1 VKNEIGIVFQLRNA
15 KRAGAFLLAVM
26 KMARPLKFKSVK
38 ELQSKIDEYFES
50 CFETVVIKNKK
61 GNPVFNEDGTA
72 QTEKRLTRPF
82 TITGLALHL
91 NTTRDVLLDY
101 EDREEFSNTIK
112 KAKLRIENF
121 AEEQLFGSKN
131 TAGVIFNL
139 VNNYSRW
146 SNKQEVKN
154 EMTTPPGGLDI
165 NIHNLTPE
173 ERRARI
179 NELIAKGGIG
189 TPATV
194 GVIRMFEQN

>member
-1 VKNEIGIVFQLRNA
+1 
-15 KRAGAFLLAVM
+15 
-26 KMARPLKFKSVK
+26 MARPLKFKSVK
-38 ELQSKIDEYFES
+38 ELQLKIDEYFES
-50 CFETVVIKNKK
+50 CYETVVIKNKK
-61 GNPVFNEDGTA
+61 GNSILNEDGTEK
-72 QTEKRLTRPF
+72 TEKRLIRPF

-91 NTTRDVLLDY
+91 DTTRDTLLDY
-101 EDREEFSNTIK
+101 EKKDGFSDTIK

-121 AEEQLFGSKN
+121 AEEQLFNGKN
-131 TAGVIFNL
+131 PAGVIFNL

-146 SNKQEVKN
+146 SNKQEIKN
-154 EMTTPPGGLDI
+154 EMATPLGGLDI